1 MAKKNDK
8 AFILLVLVGLVIL
21 VLSKIFEFVIDN
33 ILVVGIIG
41 GAGLAI
47 FGIYKYIEHQEVE
60 RQNER
65 NVQNT
70 ILKSIKEKYN
80 QAIDRIDVKR
90 KRILSQIE
98 QINNDLEN
106 HQTKRTNSL
115 NIAYDPVKAI
125 SNLKNILKKER
136 PDKNK
141 IWDFLYDKRLFAH
154 PKPKIEFEKR
164 INEINLF
171 DEPQFFQKKEN
182 LKVKRNNHLAIK
194 IEQDKIEFNQTL
206 KSQYNSAVNEI
217 KKEIESLT
225 KSLEIKDEE
234 WSTIFQDFKNEKNH
248 KNKEIDIIKTDYLK
262 EEKGGI
268 MSYYT
273 KLLNSISYDPNF
285 QKSTEVDFN
294 DKTNVLII
302 DYLLPSIEHFPNVK
316 EMRYI
321 KTRNKYKEINFS
333 QRELNNFYDDVI
345 YRIVLDLINIVFQ
358 TDLIDS
364 IESIAFNGW
373 SNAINKATGL
383 YNKACILS
391 VFSEKTEFSKINLS
405 EVDPKECFKSLKGIS
420 ANRISDLTPVKPII
434 SIESSDS
441 RFVHSQEIGIES
453 STNLASMDWEDF
465 EHLIREIFEQEFSTN
480 GGEVK
485 VTQSSRDGGVDAIAF
500 DPDPIRGGKIV
511 IQAKRY
517 TNTVGVSSVRDLYG
531 TVMNEGATKGIL
543 VTTSDYGSDS
553 FKFAKDKPITLINGG
568 NLLYLVE
575 KYGYNARINLKEAKE
590 QLKQQSTNSKLL

>member
-8 AFILLVLVGLVIL
+8 AFGLLILVGLAIL
-21 VLSKIFEFVIDN
+21 VLSKIFEFVMDN
-33 ILVVGIIG
+33 ILIVGII
-41 GAGLAI
+41 AGSSLVI
-47 FGIYKYIEHQEVE
+47 FGIFKYNEHQEVE

-70 ILKSIKEKYN
+70 ILRSIKEKYTK
-80 QAIDRIDVKR
+80 AIDRIDERR
-90 KRILSQIE
+90 KKILFRIE

-106 HQTKRTNSL
+106 YQTKSINSL
-115 NIAYDPVKAI
+115 KIVYDPVKAI
-125 SNLKNILKKER
+125 SNLNNVLKKGYT
-136 PDKNK
+136 DKNK
-141 IWDFLYDKRLFAH
+141 IWDLLYDKKIFTH
-154 PKPKIEFEKR
+154 PNPKIEFEKK
-164 INEINLF
+164 INEIDLI
-171 DEPQFFQKKEN
+171 DEPQYFQQKGN

-194 IEQDKIEFNQTL
+194 TEQDKIEYNQTL
-206 KSQYNSAVNEI
+206 KSQYNSAINEI
-217 KKEIESLT
+217 HKKIESLT
-225 KSLEIKDEE
+225 KRLEKEEQE
-234 WSTIFQDFKNEKNH
+234 WSAKFQHFENKKNLKNY
-248 KNKEIDIIKTDYLK
+248 EIDRIKSHYFKKEKKGIISFYSKFLT
-262 EEKGGI
+262 
-268 MSYYT
+268 SF
-273 KLLNSISYDPNF
+273 SYDPNF
-285 QKSTEVDFN
+285 QKSVEIDFN

-302 DYLLPSIEHFPNVK
+302 EYLLPSIEHFPNIK

-321 KTRNKYKEINFS
+321 KTRNEFKEINFT
-333 QRELNNFYDDVI
+333 QRELYNIYDDVI

-358 TDLIDS
+358 NDVIDS
-364 IESIAFNGW
+364 IESVVFNGW

-391 VFSEKTEFSKINLS
+391 VFCEKIEFLKINLS
-405 EVDPKECFKSLKGIS
+405 EVEPKECFKSLKGIS
-420 ANRISDLTPVKPII
+420 ANKISHLTPIKPII
-434 SIESSDS
+434 SIEKSDS
-441 RFVHSQEIGIES
+441 RFVPSKEIGIDS
-453 STNLASMDWEDF
+453 STNLASMNWEDF

-517 TNTVGVSSVRDLYG
+517 TNIVGVSSVRDLYG

-575 KYGYNARINLKEAKE
+575 KHGYNARINLKEAKE
-590 QLKQQSTNSKLL
+590 QLKQQSTNHKN